1 MPVFGT
7 SSSLS
12 ASGYGF
18 GRSLQSYEISPST
31 TYVNEGSSVTFT
43 VEAVG
48 VANGTV
54 LGWNIT
60 GSVNASD
67 FVSGSITG
75 TTTVSNEQATIT
87 LTLANDATTEGQE
100 SFQVNVTR
108 PDGELAVQSEMI
120 FVSDTSIIPAYIGT
134 YLFKSPRN
142 FKGTG
147 ADWTVPSGT
156 THIYVCLLYT
166 SPSPRD

>member
-1 MPVFGT
+1 MDLVE
-7 SSSLS
+7 
-12 ASGYGF
+12 
-18 GRSLQSYEISPST
+18 SLQSYEITPST

-43 VEAVG
+43 VEAIGVG
-48 VANGTV
+48 NGTV

-100 SFQVNVTR
+100 SFK
-108 PDGELAVQSEMI
+108 LM
-120 FVSDTSIIPAYIGT
+120 
-134 YLFKSPRN
+134 
-142 FKGTG
+142 
-147 ADWTVPSGT
+147 
-156 THIYVCLLYT
+156 
-166 SPSPRD
+166 

>member
-43 VEAVG
+43 IEAVG
-48 VANGTV
+48 VGNGTV

-60 GSVNASD
+60 
-67 FVSGSITG
+67 
-75 TTTVSNEQATIT
+75 
-87 LTLANDATTEGQE
+87 
-100 SFQVNVTR
+100 
-108 PDGELAVQSEMI
+108 
-120 FVSDTSIIPAYIGT
+120 
-134 YLFKSPRN
+134 
-142 FKGTG
+142 
-147 ADWTVPSGT
+147 
-156 THIYVCLLYT
+156 CLLYT
-166 SPSPRD
+166 SPSPRDYAASRMPSSA